1 MKETL
6 DIFLYKLLSFF
17 SSPSFAED
25 SPPELDSAVIVGF
38 IHKITGFITPVAS
51 ILAVAFIIYGGY
63 MWIISGGDPEKLK
76 KAQGTLTWAII
87 GLVFTILSRVI
98 LGLIYNGLQS

>member
-1 MKETL
+1 MEEAL
-6 DIFLYKLLSFF
+6 DLCLYKFFTFF
-17 SSPSFAED
+17 SSPSFADE
-25 SPPELDSAVIVGF
+25 PRRLNSAVIIGFLDRIVGYIF
-38 IHKITGFITPVAS
+38 PIAGL
-51 ILAVAFIIYGGY
+51 LAVAFVIYGGY